1 MASASIE
8 DTGGGRWR
16 IRWREKRP
24 EGSWAQP
31 EVTVHGSAEDAEAYR
46 LVVIRDLRER
56 GHHDPAVQ
64 RARDAPPATVLDGM
78 IAYIAAAEA
87 DGLRASSAATYRATV
102 PLLAEAIHE
111 VTRIPE
117 TAPLPVTLL
126 NRTTRRAGRRR
137 PRGPRRS
144 GGTSPRRLRTGARWR
159 RRSSMRMRVC
169 VGSARA
175 GRARTPCWPR

>member
-8 DTGGGRWR
+8 DKGGGRWR

-24 EGSWAQP
+24 EGNSAQP

-64 RARDAPPATVLDGM
+64 RARHAPP
-78 IAYIAAAEA
+78 
-87 DGLRASSAATYRATV
+87 ATYRATV

-126 NRTTRRAGRRR
+126 NRRLFDARSSGTDDQRTTPSHSAVRDFDNRGRSDTL
-137 PRGPRRS
+137 RGPIRPACVN
-144 GGTSPRRLRTGARWR
+144 TTG
-159 RRSSMRMRVC
+159 
-169 VGSARA
+169 
-175 GRARTPCWPR
+175 